1 MAALLG
7 LLGLAGWAFAALSIN
22 VATLIDSGR
31 NAADFA
37 ARMLPLDF
45 PTAGELLRLT
55 GQTMSIVICATLLSV
70 VLSTGLAVLAAGN
83 TAPHRGAR
91 FGARTVIVAARAVPD
106 VVLATVFFRLFGFG
120 ALAGV
125 LAMGL
130 HSVGMVGKLY
140 ADAVEQIDE
149 GPREAMRAGG
159 AGRGSWWPACCRR
172 CCPRSWRPRCTGWT
186 STCGSRSSS
195 ASWVSTGSAAPSRP
209 AADRV
214 CAGHPRSGAGDR
226 VRGDHRARCGRR
238 GARAGRRCCRAARQA
253 RRGLRGRGRPGC
265 RGRAARHGIEN
276 EQLPR
281 PGAELPIEFALL
293 SFEGKLRAAG
303 VTTVFHG
310 ISFEDSHHDIPRS
323 VGQAEKTCE
332 AIDAYTGGLVDHRIL
347 YRLDVRSPEALSALA
362 RRLDQ
367 VPDGALVS
375 HEDHTPGQ
383 GQYAVREHYERY
395 LMGSRGMSDAE
406 AREHVDQLIA
416 DRDGRLDIREEALV
430 WLAARSARIR
440 LLGHDP
446 SSAAEIAELRDR
458 GCAVAEFPTTI
469 EAAEAARAHGLPVV
483 IGAPNILRG
492 RSHNGNA
499 SGRDL
504 VGRGLVTALVSD
516 YLPSGLLAAAMLLA
530 EQGLATLP
538 AAIGLVTA
546 GPAEVAGLPDR
557 GRLEPGLRADFVL
570 VEPRRPWPVVRSV
583 LSSWGVW

>member
-1 MAALLG
+1 MSTTVTGSWPPASRTPPSWTPAAPPADYVLGHVRAVLPDRLLEDARIVVREGRIAAVEKHPPGSGADVDGQG
-7 LLGLAGWAFAALSIN
+7 LLCVPG
-22 VATLIDSGR
+22 LIDTHS
-31 NAADFA
+31 D
-37 ARMLPLDF
+37 
-45 PTAGELLRLT
+45 
-55 GQTMSIVICATLLSV
+55 
-70 VLSTGLAVLAAGN
+70 GL
-83 TAPHRGAR
+83 
-91 FGARTVIVAARAVPD
+91 
-106 VVLATVFFRLFGFG
+106 
-120 ALAGV
+120 
-125 LAMGL
+125 
-130 HSVGMVGKLY
+130 
-140 ADAVEQIDE
+140 
-149 GPREAMRAGG
+149 
-159 AGRGSWWPACCRR
+159 
-172 CCPRSWRPRCTGWT
+172 
-186 STCGSRSSS
+186 
-195 ASWVSTGSAAPSRP
+195 
-209 AADRV
+209 
-214 CAGHPRSGAGDR
+214 
-226 VRGDHRARCGRR
+226 
-238 GARAGRRCCRAARQA
+238 
-253 RRGLRGRGRPGC
+253 
-265 RGRAARHGIEN
+265 EN

-310 ISFEDSHHDIPRS
+310 ISFEDTHHDIPRS
-323 VGQAEKTCE
+323 VGQAEKTCK
-332 AIDAYTGGLVDHRIL
+332 AIDAYPGGLVDHRIL
-347 YRLDVRSPEALSALA
+347 YRLDVRSPESLSALA

-383 GQYAVREHYERY
+383 GQYAVREYYERY
-395 LMGSRGMSDAE
+395 LMGSRGLSEAE

-416 DRDGRLDIREEALV
+416 DRDGRLDIREEALI

-446 SSAAEIAELRDR
+446 SSAAEIAELRAR

-557 GRLEPGLRADFVL
+557 GRLEPGLRADLVL
-570 VEPRRPWPVVRSV
+570 VEPRRPWPAVRSV
-583 LSSWGVW
+583 LSSGGVW